1 MNQSRPVRVRG
12 VLFDMDGVL
21 IDSTSADERSWL
33 RWARF
38 HGMER
43 TFSPQS
49 THGRR
54 TIDTVRLLRP
64 DLDALVELDR
74 MEAFD
79 AEETDGIVLL
89 AGVETVI
96 SALPP
101 NSWTIVTSASEQVM
115 KTRLR
120 RAGLKFPPN
129 VVTADSVTRGK
140 PHPEPYLMA
149 ANVLNLEPPEC
160 LVIED
165 SPTGIRAGKE
175 AGCKVLGVA
184 YSHTAIELA
193 DADWVVSS
201 LEQVAVHLESDC
213 IIAIDLSE

>member
-1 MNQSRPVRVRG
+1 MEG
-12 VLFDMDGVL
+12 FDED
-21 IDSTSADERSWL
+21 D
-33 RWARF
+33 
-38 HGMER
+38 
-43 TFSPQS
+43 
-49 THGRR
+49 
-54 TIDTVRLLRP
+54 
-64 DLDALVELDR
+64 
-74 MEAFD
+74 
-79 AEETDGIVLL
+79 TDGIVLL
-89 AGVETVI
+89 RGVETVI

-120 RAGLKFPPN
+120 RAGLRLPPN

-165 SPTGIRAGKE
+165 SPTGIRAGNE

-201 LEQVAVHLESDC
+201 L
-213 IIAIDLSE
+213 

>member
-54 TIDTVRLLRP
+54 TIDTIRLLRP

-129 VVTADSVTRGK
+129 MVTADSVTRGK

-160 LVIED
+160 LASD
-165 SPTGIRAGKE
+165 RGFPNRHKSRQRGRMQSPWGRVLAHSNRTSRCGL
-175 AGCKVLGVA
+175 GC
-184 YSHTAIELA
+184 I
-193 DADWVVSS
+193 VS
-201 LEQVAVHLESDC
+201 
-213 IIAIDLSE
+213 